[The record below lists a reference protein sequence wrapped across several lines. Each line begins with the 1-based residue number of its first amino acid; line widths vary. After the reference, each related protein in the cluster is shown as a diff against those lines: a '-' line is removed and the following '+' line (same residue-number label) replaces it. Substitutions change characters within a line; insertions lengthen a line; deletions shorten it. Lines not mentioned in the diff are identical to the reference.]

1 MSLKQTGRHKINLS
15 THLHVFTTF
24 SHLSVKSSCVY
35 FSLSI
40 PTDRAHDTSYLEF
53 PFNCGYSTST
63 LNNSWNN
70 RLGWGEGSVAPL
82 SFCNVLLHTGVHGLT
97 GLMLSSNMLHVQ
109 ILIERFNCTCTI
121 QVCPMAKSLGRGST
135 ALRSS
140 TKTLSTVLQRCPPVH
155 VSIIKELY
163 ATISHVPHPD
173 CSQKRVPLSTSNPY
187 SERFTNTQCLHV
199 KQHLQ

>member
-1 MSLKQTGRHKINLS
+1 M
-15 THLHVFTTF
+15 
-24 SHLSVKSSCVY
+24 
-35 FSLSI
+35 
-40 PTDRAHDTSYLEF
+40 
-53 PFNCGYSTST
+53 
-63 LNNSWNN
+63 
-70 RLGWGEGSVAPL
+70 APL

-135 ALRSS
+135 VLRSS

-155 VSIIKELY
+155 VSIIKEPY
-163 ATISHVPHPD
+163 ATISHVPHRD

-199 KQHLQ
+199 KQHPGESQGKASWTVHRHPARPFDCPPQGDSSSIPFPLHPEYMRLEKQSMGVPKVIKGALGGQARGQFRWWFQTEASGG